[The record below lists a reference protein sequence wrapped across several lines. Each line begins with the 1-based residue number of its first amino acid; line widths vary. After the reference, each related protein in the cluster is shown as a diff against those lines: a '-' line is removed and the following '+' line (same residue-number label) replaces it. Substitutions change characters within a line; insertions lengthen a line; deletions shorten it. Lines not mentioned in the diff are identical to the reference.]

1 MIVLG
6 IAGTW
11 LSLAA
16 AGFAGLSVLEGAQ
29 EREGGRDRLARATQ
43 EPLHE
48 HAGAEQALSLADMR
62 SLIARAL
69 YR

>member
-11 LSLAA
+11 LTLTA
-16 AGFAGLSVLEGAQ
+16 AGFAGLSVFGRAGAHDGH
-29 EREGGRDRLARATQ
+29 EQ
-43 EPLHE
+43 EPVIE
-48 HAGAEQALSLADMR
+48 VAPEQLTGESTEPAPSVADMR

-69 YR
+69 L